1 MSDSRQHQK
10 PTPPLISTR
19 SPTSA
24 KPTLA
29 RAPRTVPA
37 RIRLP
42 TAPSL
47 LCMVG
52 HLVELGRRCNCSP
65 PPQPPLLLPP
75 ALLPPA
81 LLPPMESSAGIIAP
95 RMTHMAP
102 PCTTASHRLPTVAVI
117 QIPPVTILQTGFDR
131 EHADNQC
138 FPGETKRKENII
150 WTEGE
155 RAKAEAGEVVQDLD
169 DLRSKV
175 R

>member
-10 PTPPLISTR
+10 PTPPLISTC

-65 PPQPPLLLPP
+65 PPRPPLLLPP
-75 ALLPPA
+75 ALL
-81 LLPPMESSAGIIAP
+81 
-95 RMTHMAP
+95 H
-102 PCTTASHRLPTVAVI
+102 
-117 QIPPVTILQTGFDR
+117 Q
-131 EHADNQC
+131 
-138 FPGETKRKENII
+138 ENLYLYIGY
-150 WTEGE
+150 TYPYSQY
-155 RAKAEAGEVVQDLD
+155 RPL
-169 DLRSKV
+169 
-175 R
+175 